1 LGGGRDNS
9 ISILEAFDL
18 IENLTGKKVNW
29 VYVDKN
35 RIGDHICY
43 ISDLRKLKTHF
54 PEWGIT
60 RSLTDI
66 FQEIIEAETKRLA
79 VTG

>member
-1 LGGGRDNS
+1 V
-9 ISILEAFDL
+9 SILEAFDL
-18 IENLTGKKVNW
+18 IENLTGQKVNW
-29 VYVDKN
+29 VYVDQN

-43 ISDLRKLKTHF
+43 ISDLRKLKEHF

-66 FQEIIEAETKRLA
+66 FQEIIKAEKERYAT
-79 VTG
+79 TG